1 MFKNILL
8 KSKESA
14 FSILPVF
21 LLVII
26 LNFTPWLDLSGR
38 DILIFVITTLIL
50 LIGMSLF
57 NLGADIA
64 MTPMGKNTGAGLTKK
79 GKIGMLLLICFILGF
94 LITIAEPDL
103 SVLAEQTKAVFNPWL
118 LILLIG
124 LGVGIFLIVAILKTI
139 HRKQLRQILSFSYML
154 VFAIALLVVLQGK
167 KEIIALAFDSGGVTT
182 GPITVPFLMALGLG
196 VSSII
201 SKKRDK
207 DASFGLVALCSV
219 GPVIITLILS
229 LFSNGVL
236 TYKVSDYSLSDNF
249 FISFLLILLNKL
261 KDVLISLSLI
271 SVCFLICN
279 FIFFKLS
286 KKKLSR
292 IGLGLFYTLTGLV
305 LFLSAAEA
313 AYMSIGYKIGT
324 QLASSSKILLVAIGF
339 VIGSVT
345 VLAEPAVHVLN
356 EQVQDITAG
365 LVNKKEMMISLT
377 VGVGLA
383 IALAMLR
390 IIFRF
395 NIVYYLIPGYILCLG
410 LSLIV
415 PKIYSSIAFDSG
427 GVASGPLTSTFIL
440 PIAIGACFTLN
451 GEEAVLTDAFGVV
464 SLVALAPILTIE
476 LLGLIAIIKDKLKS
490 RRIVREALKEDD
502 EILIEFM

>member
-64 MTPMGKNTGAGLTKK
+64 MTPMGKDTGAGLTKK

-167 KEIIALAFDSGGVTT
+167 KEILALAFDSGGVTT
-182 GPITVPFLMALGLG
+182 GPITVPFFMALGLG

-201 SKKRDK
+201 SKK
-207 DASFGLVALCSV
+207 A
-219 GPVIITLILS
+219 
-229 LFSNGVL
+229 
-236 TYKVSDYSLSDNF
+236 
-249 FISFLLILLNKL
+249 
-261 KDVLISLSLI
+261 
-271 SVCFLICN
+271 
-279 FIFFKLS
+279 
-286 KKKLSR
+286 
-292 IGLGLFYTLTGLV
+292 
-305 LFLSAAEA
+305 
-313 AYMSIGYKIGT
+313 
-324 QLASSSKILLVAIGF
+324 
-339 VIGSVT
+339 
-345 VLAEPAVHVLN
+345 
-356 EQVQDITAG
+356 
-365 LVNKKEMMISLT
+365 
-377 VGVGLA
+377 
-383 IALAMLR
+383 
-390 IIFRF
+390 
-395 NIVYYLIPGYILCLG
+395 
-410 LSLIV
+410 
-415 PKIYSSIAFDSG
+415 
-427 GVASGPLTSTFIL
+427 
-440 PIAIGACFTLN
+440 
-451 GEEAVLTDAFGVV
+451 
-464 SLVALAPILTIE
+464 
-476 LLGLIAIIKDKLKS
+476 
-490 RRIVREALKEDD
+490 
-502 EILIEFM
+502 

>member
-1 MFKNILL
+1 MFKSIL
-8 KSKESA
+8 SKARESA

-26 LNFTPWLDLSGR
+26 LNFTPWLDLSLKE
-38 DILIFVITTLIL
+38 IIIFCITTLIL

-64 MTPMGKNTGAGLTKK
+64 MTPMGKYTGAGLTKN
-79 GKIGMLLLICFILGF
+79 GKIGILILICFVLGF

-124 LGVGIFLIVAILKTI
+124 VGVGIFLIVAILKTI

-154 VFAIALLVVLQGK
+154 VFALALLVVLQGK
-167 KEIIALAFDSGGVTT
+167 ENILGLAFDSGGVTT

-219 GPVIITLILS
+219 GPVIIILVLS

-236 TYKVSDYSLSDNF
+236 TYHVSDYNLSDNF
-249 FISFLLILLNKL
+249 LISFLKIMAHKL
-261 KDVLISLSLI
+261 RDVSISLALISL
-271 SVCFLICN
+271 CFLICN
-279 FIFFKLS
+279 LFFLKMS
-286 KKKLSR
+286 KKRLSQ
-292 IGLGLFYTLTGLV
+292 IGLGLLYTLIGLV

-324 QLASSSKILLVAIGF
+324 QLAETSKILLVLIGF
-339 VIGSVT
+339 IIGSVT

-383 IALAMLR
+383 IALAMIR

-410 LSLIV
+410 LTLIV
-415 PKIYSSIAFDSG
+415 PKIYSAIAFDSG

-440 PIAIGACFTLN
+440 PMAIGACFTLN
-451 GEEAVLTDAFGVV
+451 GESAVLTDAFGVV

-476 LLGLIAIIKDKLKS
+476 LLGLFAIIRDKIRSKK
-490 RRIVREALKEDD
+490 IVKEALKEDD

>member
-1 MFKNILL
+1 MFKNILM
-8 KSKESA
+8 KSRESA

-26 LNFTPWLDLSGR
+26 LNFTPWLDLSGK
-38 DILIFVITTLIL
+38 DILIFVITTIIL

-64 MTPMGKNTGAGLTKK
+64 MTPMGKDTGAGLTKK

-124 LGVGIFLIVAILKTI
+124 VGVGIFLIVAILKTI

-219 GPVIITLILS
+219 GPVIITLILA

-236 TYKVSDYSLSDNF
+236 TYKVTDYGLSDNF

-261 KDVLISLSLI
+261 KDVLISLGLI
-271 SVCFLICN
+271 SICFFICN
-279 FIFFKLS
+279 LIFFKLS
-286 KKKLSR
+286 KKKLTK
-292 IGLGLFYTLTGLV
+292 IGLGLLYTLSGLV

-339 VIGSVT
+339 IIGSVT

-365 LVNKKEMMISLT
+365 LVNKKEMMI
-377 VGVGLA
+377 
-383 IALAMLR
+383 
-390 IIFRF
+390 IIIIMKTKLNWRKTLYKKYTYE
-395 NIVYYLIPGYILCLG
+395 VYFSHP
-410 LSLIV
+410 
-415 PKIYSSIAFDSG
+415 
-427 GVASGPLTSTFIL
+427 
-440 PIAIGACFTLN
+440 
-451 GEEAVLTDAFGVV
+451 
-464 SLVALAPILTIE
+464 
-476 LLGLIAIIKDKLKS
+476 
-490 RRIVREALKEDD
+490 
-502 EILIEFM
+502 